1 MPALVF
7 TTMNRTT
14 FSRIFAVE
22 VAERFLNLLPRGT
35 HEWEKFITVEEM
47 TLDLREVKFFV
58 EDVKV
63 RDLPYQN
70 SFLQYNFIG
79 P

>member
-1 MPALVF
+1 MPASVF

-63 RDLPYQN
+63 RVL
-70 SFLQYNFIG
+70 S
-79 P
+79 